1 MPEDSIRLTRSSE
14 NTTSNRQVS
23 IDSGEIDSRELFQS
37 EREIRI
43 RHGADIYR
51 LRLTGLN
58 RLILTK

>member
-1 MPEDSIRLTRSSE
+1 MPDDSVRLINPPD

-23 IDSGEIDSRELFQS
+23 VVSGEIDSRELFQT

>member
-1 MPEDSIRLTRSSE
+1 MPDDPTRLIPAPE
-14 NTTSNRQVS
+14 NTADSRQVS
-23 IDSGEIDSRELFQS
+23 IDSGEMDSRELFQT

>member
-1 MPEDSIRLTRSSE
+1 MPDDSVRLINPSD

-23 IDSGEIDSRELFQS
+23 IVGGEIDSRELFQT

-43 RHGADIYR
+43 RHGTDVYR

>member
-1 MPEDSIRLTRSSE
+1 MQNDSVRLNSSPE
-14 NTTSNRQVS
+14 NTTPDRRVD
-23 IDSGEIDSRELFQS
+23 IVSGEIDSRELFQGD
-37 EREIRI
+37 REIRI

>member
-1 MPEDSIRLTRSSE
+1 MPDDSVRLITPSN
-14 NTTSNRQVS
+14 NTTIDRQVP
-23 IDSGEIDSRELFQS
+23 IVSGEIDSRELFQT

-43 RHGADIYR
+43 RHGAEIYR

>member
-1 MPEDSIRLTRSSE
+1 MQNDSVRLNAPPE
-14 NTTSNRQVS
+14 NTASDRRVS
-23 IDSGEIDSRELFQS
+23 IVSGEIDSRELFQG
-37 EREIRI
+37 ERKIRI